1 MKKHRLLLTLLLA
14 LILLAGC
21 SSGGKEP
28 IPTPPPATNTPSQED
43 NNKKE
48 EEEKPNDT
56 PEEDKPTP
64 EINVSSE
71 LLEKGLE
78 YKYEGGSQTIE
89 FTTNVKWT
97 LSQLEQ
103 SEWCKP
109 SATSG
114 EAGKATVTFTVS
126 ANEETQTRETTITI
140 QAETAKKTFKIT
152 QEAKPE
158 PTTNDL
164 NGNVNN
170 MPWGSL

>member
-1 MKKHRLLLTLLLA
+1 MKKHRLLLALLLA

-28 IPTPPPATNTPSQED
+28 IPTPPPATNTPGQE
-43 NNKKE
+43 NNKTE

-56 PEEDKPTP
+56 PEEEKPTP
-64 EINVSSE
+64 EVNVSTE
-71 LLEKGLE
+71 LVEKGLE
-78 YKYEGGSQTIE
+78 YTYEGGSQTIE
-89 FTTNVKWT
+89 FTTNVQWT
-97 LSQLEQ
+97 LSQSEK

-114 EAGKATVTFTVS
+114 EGGKASITFTVS
-126 ANEETQTRETTITI
+126 ANEANQKRETTITI
-140 QAETAKKTFKIT
+140 QAETAKKTFKII

-164 NGNVNN
+164 NGTVND

>member
-1 MKKHRLLLTLLLA
+1 MKKHRLLLALLLA

-28 IPTPPPATNTPSQED
+28 IPTPPPATNTPGQE
-43 NNKKE
+43 NNKT

-64 EINVSSE
+64 EVNVSSE
-71 LLEKGLE
+71 LVEKGLE
-78 YKYEGGSQTIE
+78 YTYEGGSQTIE
-89 FTTNVKWT
+89 FTTNVQWT
-97 LSQLEQ
+97 LSQSEK

-109 SATSG
+109 SAASG
-114 EAGKATVTFTVS
+114 EGGKASITFTVS
-126 ANEETQTRETTITI
+126 ANEANQKRETTITI
-140 QAETAKKTFKIT
+140 QAETAKKTFKII

-164 NGNVNN
+164 NGTVND